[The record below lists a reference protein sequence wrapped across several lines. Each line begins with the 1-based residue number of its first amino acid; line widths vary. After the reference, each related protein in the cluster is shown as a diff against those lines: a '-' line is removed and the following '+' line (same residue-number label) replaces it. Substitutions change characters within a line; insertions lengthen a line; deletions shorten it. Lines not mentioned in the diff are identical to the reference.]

1 MGKFWV
7 AEGREDSLLP
17 CQPPILQVLEVLTA
31 AVEYGL
37 EELREVGS
45 WVAISFPLP
54 LMGTVHTLPHTPAN
68 LERNVHQYRKKYGYL
83 YIKTGIDACLYAKGY
98 VCAL

>member
-7 AEGREDSLLP
+7 AEGQEDSLLP
-17 CQPPILQVLEVLTA
+17 CQPPTLQVLEVLTA

-45 WVAISFPLP
+45 WAAVSFPMS
-54 LMGTVHTLPHTPAN
+54 LMGAVHTLPHTPAN
-68 LERNVHQYRKKYGYL
+68 VERNVHQYRKKYGYL
-83 YIKTGIDACLYAKGY
+83 YINRH
-98 VCAL
+98 

>member
-1 MGKFWV
+1 M

-54 LMGTVHTLPHTPAN
+54 LMGTVDTLPHTPAN

-83 YIKTGIDACLYAKGY
+83 YIKTGTDACLYAKGY